1 MNLIATDRTAIVTT
15 KKQARELFTTGNKK
29 LSKDIAIFN
38 LPATMQVCGRI
49 CKGCFAMKAQT
60 VYPSVLPSR
69 ETKLVA
75 SQQADFVQ
83 RATES
88 IAILGTPYVRIHESG
103 EFYSQEYVDS
113 WAAIATAL
121 PNVQFL
127 AYTKRLAEWDFSALR
142 ALPNVIIISSLFG
155 KSVNYSKDLSKKPE
169 SASLCPTAFDKSIGC
184 LKGCDLCYNSANKAQ
199 LETNGI
205 FFKQH

>member
-1 MNLIATDRTAIVTT
+1 MNLIATDRITLVST
-15 KKQARELFTTGNKK
+15 KKQARELFTTGNNK

-38 LPATMQVCGRI
+38 IPASMAVCGRI
-49 CKGCFAMKAQT
+49 CKGCFAMKAQNL
-60 VYPSVLPSR
+60 YPSVTPSR
-69 ETKLVA
+69 EKKLEA
-75 SQQADFVQ
+75 SMQADFVQ

-121 PNVQFL
+121 PDVQFL
-127 AYTKRLAEWDFSALR
+127 AYTKRLADWDFSALR
-142 ALPNVIIISSLFG
+142 ALPNVIIINSLFG
-155 KSVNYSKDLSKKPE
+155 KSVNYSKDLSKKPA
-169 SASLCPTAFDKSIGC
+169 SASLCPTAFDKNIGC
-184 LKGCDLCYNSANKAQ
+184 LKGCDLCYNAKNKAQ